1 RSAALDRRRRGRHA
15 AALQSPGG
23 EALILEIRTY
33 TAAVGKTQQ
42 WLDYY
47 GKNGLPIQQEMLGKL
62 IFFGTSEIGTLN
74 QITHIWA
81 YNSLAEREQKRGAM
95 AKDPRWQ
102 DYLKNQPP
110 GALLV
115 QETKILNPVAFSP
128 LK

>member
-1 RSAALDRRRRGRHA
+1 M
-15 AALQSPGG
+15 
-23 EALILEIRTY
+23 ILEIRTY

-62 IFFGTSEIGTLN
+62 IFFGTAEIGTLN
-74 QITHIWA
+74 QVTHIWA

-110 GALLV
+110 GVLLA